1 MYVKGHDV
9 LISVKAPG
17 KLYIAGEYAVVETG
31 FPAIIVALDQF
42 VTVSIE
48 AADKIGSIVS
58 SQYQEN
64 SIYWRREDGE
74 MVFDNRDN
82 PFHYILS
89 AIKVTED
96 YAKTLEKPLG
106 IYHLTVESDLDSQD
120 GRKYGLGSSAAVTV
134 ATIKALCRF
143 YELPVDHDKLFKLA
157 AIAHFSVQGNGS
169 LGDIAASVYGG
180 WIAYHSFDRDW
191 LKLAQKNYTFAQ
203 LLTMEWPGLNIE
215 LLTPPESLKLLV
227 GWTGSPA
234 STSHLVDR
242 VALNK
247 AKQQQGYQ
255 DFLTAS
261 KACLKRMINGF
272 RTQNLNLIQ
281 TEIMVNRQLLNEL
294 DKLTQAHI
302 ETPILKRLCDIA
314 KDFGGVAKT
323 SGAGGG
329 DCGIAIIDQHKNIK
343 ELVKN
348 WADNKII
355 PLNFK
360 VHQVEE

>member
-1 MYVKGHDV
+1 MKGHDV

-17 KLYIAGEYAVVETG
+17 KLYIAGEYAVVEAG

-42 VTVSIE
+42 VTVSIQ
-48 AADKIGSIVS
+48 AADQIGSIVS

-106 IYHLTVESDLDSQD
+106 IYHLTVESDLDSHD

-134 ATIKALCRF
+134 ATIKALCKF
-143 YELPVDHDKLFKLA
+143 YDLPVDHDKLFKLA
-157 AIAHFSVQGNGS
+157 AIAHFTVQGNGS

-180 WIAYHSFDRDW
+180 WIAYHSFDREW
-191 LKLAQKNYTFAQ
+191 LKLAQKNYAFDT
-203 LLTMEWPGLNIE
+203 LLDMDWPGLNVE
-215 LLTPPESLKLLV
+215 LLTPPAGLKLLV

-247 AKQQQGYQ
+247 AKQQGDYQ
-255 DFLTAS
+255 RFLENS

-272 RTQNLNLIQ
+272 REQNLKAIQ
-281 TEIMVNRQLLNEL
+281 AEINVNRDLLNQL
-294 DKLTQAHI
+294 DQFTHAHI
-302 ETPILKRLCDIA
+302 ETPLLQKLCDIA
-314 KDFGGVAKT
+314 QTFGGVAKT

-329 DCGIAIIDQHKNIK
+329 DCGIAIIDQKNDISK
-343 ELVKN
+343 LLAS
-348 WADNKII
+348 WQAHQII
-355 PLNFK
+355 PLNFN
-360 VHQVEE
+360 VHHVEE

>member
-1 MYVKGHDV
+1 MKGHDV

-42 VTVSIE
+42 VTVTIQS
-48 AADKIGSIVS
+48 ADQIGSIVS

-96 YAKTLEKPLG
+96 YAKTLGKDLG
-106 IYHLTVESDLDSQD
+106 IYHLTVESDLDSDD

-134 ATIKALCRF
+134 ATIKALCQF
-143 YELPVDHDKLFKLA
+143 YNLPVNHDKLFKLA
-157 AIAHFSVQGNGS
+157 AIAHFHVQGNGS

-191 LKLAQKNYTFAQ
+191 LKLAEKNYNFAEM
-203 LLTMEWPGLNIE
+203 LSMDWPGLDIE
-215 LLTPPESLKLLV
+215 LLTPPKDLKLLV

-247 AKQQQGYQ
+247 AKRQQAYQ
-255 DFLTAS
+255 DFLTNS
-261 KACLKRMINGF
+261 KACLKRMIDGF
-272 RTQNLNLIQ
+272 RNQDLHAIQ
-281 TEIMVNRQLLNEL
+281 AEIAVNRKLLNEL
-294 DKLTQAHI
+294 DQFTHAHI
-302 ETPILKRLCDIA
+302 ETPVLKKLCDIA
-314 KDFGGVAKT
+314 EEFGGIAKT

-329 DCGIAIIDQHKNIK
+329 DCGIAIIDSHKQLK
-343 ELVKN
+343 QLVQK
-348 WADNKII
+348 WASNQII
-355 PLNFK
+355 PLNFN
-360 VHQVEE
+360 VHRVEE